1 MEENINEVSFAGM
14 DSKKKPKLQR
24 ILITVCD
31 VLGVD
36 IDEVKG
42 KSTKRELTKA
52 RHCYFYLARQASKHY
67 SLEKIGELTNNHHST
82 VLCGQRKISQ
92 LMDVY
97 QDEIDLINKIRKRL
111 PKKGEGYPVK
121 FKTSLSHVGYY
132 DTPEK
137 IKKLSEALNKKGE
150 GQPLPSPINQI
161 NI

>member
-1 MEENINEVSFAGM
+1 MEEKINEVSFLGM

-24 ILITVCD
+24 ILNTVCD

-36 IDEVKG
+36 IDDVKG

-52 RHCYFYLARQASKHY
+52 RHCYFYLAKQASKHY
-67 SLEKIGELTNNHHST
+67 SLEKIGKLTNNPHST

-97 QDEIDLINKIRKRL
+97 QDEIDLINKIRERL
-111 PKKGEGYPVK
+111 PKKGEGYPKK
-121 FKTSLSHVGYY
+121 FKISKSHVGYY

-137 IKKLSEALNKKGE
+137 IKELSESLNEKRG
-150 GQPLPSPINQI
+150 GATTPFPPN
-161 NI
+161 